1 MPMQISIAD
10 RSSDPAVLARLF
22 SRNISADY
30 ISHSELQGRRAPA
43 PGAWA
48 QDVESVFRDEI
59 AARLGEPLDRFPPDR
74 DWKGIIEARRDGA
87 LIGMAFVSFTRDA
100 PVPFGWL
107 EDIVVEQALRGEG
120 HGERMIEWIAER
132 FREAGIRRLFLESGI
147 GNDAAHHLF
156 ERLGFKAVS
165 IVMMRDL

>member
-1 MPMQISIAD
+1 MQISIAD
-10 RSSDPAVLARLF
+10 RNSDPAALARLF
-22 SRNISADY
+22 SRNISPDY
-30 ISHSELQGRRAPA
+30 ISHSELQGPRARA

-48 QDVESVFRDEI
+48 KDIESVFRDEI
-59 AARLGEPLDRFPPDR
+59 AARLGEPLPRFPSDR
-74 DWKGIIEARRDGA
+74 DWKGIIDAHKDGE

-107 EDIVVEQALRGEG
+107 EDIVVDQALRGAG

-132 FREAGIRRLFLESGI
+132 FREAGIRRVFLESGI

-156 ERLGFKAVS
+156 ERLAFKTVS